1 MKASKSKSTDA
12 DSRLEEAALLLE
24 EMARDLRRLKKRNGE
39 TKVPA
44 GVSSASDAEGVQVGS
59 RVRVTRKD
67 QYRGRTGV
75 VLRRHGRLFWDV
87 RLEASEAQGE
97 CLIFKKESSLRVV
110 GPG

>member
-59 RVRVTRKD
+59 RVYSSDLAPLAADPPPRSP
-67 QYRGRTGV
+67 GR
-75 VLRRHGRLFWDV
+75 
-87 RLEASEAQGE
+87 
-97 CLIFKKESSLRVV
+97 
-110 GPG
+110 